1 MQVLVAEL
9 MTDSDLR
16 ADGLVSQ
23 ALQSCLLM
31 LSASETEGLIAAADL
46 LQHLMPSQKHLVM
59 LQRHVQVLQSV
70 HRDGADDQL
79 ARDYTER
86 HQTSLKQ
93 CIVDTVLPSFYRQ
106 PFGILL
112 TGHQVTITCVIA
124 VVDIALMILQIFCC
138 DHRTNQTVFSS
149 AVSKLWPSLSTL
161 LATLEVSSFVIQS
174 KLIMWS

>member
-59 LQRHVQVLQSV
+59 LQRHMQVLQSV
-70 HRDGADDQL
+70 HRVVADEQL
-79 ARDYTER
+79 AQDYTDR
-86 HQTSLKQ
+86 RPISLKQ
-93 CIVDTVLPSFYRQ
+93 HTVDTFLSALQ
-106 PFGILL
+106 GHHFGR
-112 TGHQVTITCVIA
+112 
-124 VVDIALMILQIFCC
+124 F
-138 DHRTNQTVFSS
+138 
-149 AVSKLWPSLSTL
+149 
-161 LATLEVSSFVIQS
+161 
-174 KLIMWS
+174 